1 MWSLPMT
8 TLFSSRNLYKLIVC
22 IFLMV
27 VMIKIKGQL
36 TTLKSYNVEIA
47 TLNEKIATLK
57 EQEQT
62 ETVNSVNSR
71 TENEDIARKDLKM
84 YYPNEIPYKGY

>member
-1 MWSLPMT
+1 MT

-27 VMIKIKGQL
+27 VMIKMNGQL
-36 TTLKSYNVEIA
+36 TTLKSYHTEIA

-57 EQEQT
+57 EQE
-62 ETVNSVNSR
+62 EINAENSVNTR

>member
-1 MWSLPMT
+1 MT
-8 TLFSSRNLYKLIVC
+8 TLFSSHNLYKLIVC

-27 VMIKIKGQL
+27 VMIKINGQL
-36 TTLKSYNVEIA
+36 TTLKSYHTEIA

-57 EQEQT
+57 EQE
-62 ETVNSVNSR
+62 EINVANSVNSR
-71 TENEDIARKDLKM
+71 AENEDIARKDLKM

>member
-1 MWSLPMT
+1 MWSLRMT
-8 TLFSSRNLYKLIVC
+8 TLFSSHNLYKLIVC

-27 VMIKIKGQL
+27 VMIKINGQL
-36 TTLKSYNVEIA
+36 TTLKSYHTEIA

-57 EQEQT
+57 EQE
-62 ETVNSVNSR
+62 EINVANSVNSR
-71 TENEDIARKDLKM
+71 AENEDIARKDLKM

>member
-1 MWSLPMT
+1 MT

-22 IFLMV
+22 IFFMV
-27 VMIKIKGQL
+27 VMIKINGQL
-36 TTLKSYNVEIA
+36 TTLKTYCTEIA

-57 EQEQT
+57 EQE
-62 ETVNSVNSR
+62 EINTVNSVNTR

>member
-1 MWSLPMT
+1 MT
-8 TLFSSRNLYKLIVC
+8 TLFSSHNLYKLIVC

-27 VMIKIKGQL
+27 VMIKINGQL
-36 TTLKSYNVEIA
+36 TTLKSYHTEIA

-57 EQEQT
+57 EQE
-62 ETVNSVNSR
+62 EINVANSVNSR
-71 TENEDIARKDLKM
+71 AQNEDIARKDLKM

>member
-1 MWSLPMT
+1 MT

-27 VMIKIKGQL
+27 VVIKMNGQL
-36 TTLKSYNVEIA
+36 TTLKSYHTEIA
-47 TLNEKIATLK
+47 TLNEKITTLK
-57 EQEQT
+57 EQE
-62 ETVNSVNSR
+62 EMNAENSVNTR